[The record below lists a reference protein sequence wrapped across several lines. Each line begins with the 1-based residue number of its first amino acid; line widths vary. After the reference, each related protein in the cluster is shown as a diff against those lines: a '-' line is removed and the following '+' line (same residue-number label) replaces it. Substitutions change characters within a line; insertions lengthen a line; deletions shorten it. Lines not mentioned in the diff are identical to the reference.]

1 MSKQRKQYT
10 LEFKREAV
18 QLWENSGKAASEI
31 EKDLGITPGLLY
43 RWKSR
48 LQKMAQAEA
57 DGSAAESAELKRLR
71 KELELVKQ
79 ERDILKMS
87 TTGINVRKTPT

>member
-1 MSKQRKQYT
+1 MSNQRKQYT

-43 RWKSR
+43 SWKSR
-48 LQKMAQAEA
+48 LQKKAQAEA
-57 DGSAAESAELKRLR
+57 DGSA
-71 KELELVKQ
+71 
-79 ERDILKMS
+79 LKMALMRRQPGAGLIHHS
-87 TTGINVRKTPT
+87 DRG